1 MSETRQQD
9 ATSAAPM
16 LEVEKLQSRYGRIR
30 ALKDVSVTVRSG
42 ELVALVG
49 ANGAGKTTLMRAIS
63 GVQPVSGG
71 RILFEGRDIT
81 RLSAAARVRLGIVQV
96 PEGRR
101 VFGAMTVEDNL
112 RLGAISR
119 SRAEEEEGL
128 ERAFEMFP
136 RLKDRRRQLAG
147 TLSGGEQQMLAIGR
161 ALMAR
166 PRLLLM
172 DEPSM
177 GLSPLLVDQT
187 FEIIQRL
194 AEEGM
199 TIFLVE
205 QNAYVALSIATRGYV
220 LEGGVTTLDG
230 TGEALLHDPRVKEA
244 YLGV

>member
-1 MSETRQQD
+1 MKDGQRTE
-9 ATSAAPM
+9 TSAVPM
-16 LEVEKLQSRYGRIR
+16 LEVRELQSRYGRIR
-30 ALKDVSVTVRSG
+30 ALKKVSVTVHGG

-63 GVQPVSGG
+63 GVQPITGG
-71 RILFEGRDIT
+71 RILFEGKDIS
-81 RLSAAARVRLGIVQV
+81 RMNAAARVRLGIVQV

-119 SRAEEEEGL
+119 SKQEEEEGL
-128 ERAFEMFP
+128 ERAYDLFP

-161 ALMAR
+161 ALMAK

-187 FEIIQRL
+187 FEIIQKL
-194 AEEGM
+194 AKEGM

-205 QNAYVALSIATRGYV
+205 QNAYVALSIATHGYV
-220 LEGGVTTLDG
+220 LEGGMTTLDG
-230 TGEALLHDPRVKEA
+230 SGEALLHDPRVKEA